1 MEDHRHLPDANR
13 LSVLASTILLAY
25 AIIPFIDTEAQ
36 EVAVQLP
43 GIFLEFSITL
53 ATMVSF
59 LLAILA
65 AVGSDWLLRSHP
77 RYQQQNTIQHWMIP
91 ALTAWAI
98 GVPLNSLAI
107 GAGWWVVFGLGGMLL
122 VLVLVSEYIVLDLS
136 DARNAL
142 AALGLTAVSYAL
154 YLVLAITVRA
164 AELRLYLL
172 LPALTLPM
180 GLVCLRALYLRLSGR
195 WSVAWAVGIAAVTG
209 QLALGLYYLPL
220 SPLAFG
226 LVLLGPAYA
235 LTSAIGSL
243 EEGASGRTLW
253 VEPVVMLA
261 IFWGLA
267 LLFGS

>member
-25 AIIPFIDTEAQ
+25 AVIPFIDAEAQ
-36 EVAVQLP
+36 EVALQLFD
-43 GIFLEFSITL
+43 IFLEFRITL
-53 ATMVSF
+53 ATMIS
-59 LLAILA
+59 LLVAIMA

-77 RYQQQNTIQHWMIP
+77 RFQQQNTIQHWLIP

-107 GAGWWVVFGLGGMLL
+107 GVGWWVVFGLGGMLL
-122 VLVLVSEYIVLDLS
+122 VLVLVAEYIVLDLS

-142 AALGLTAVSYAL
+142 ATVGLAAVSYAL

-172 LPALTLPM
+172 LPALTLSM
-180 GLVCLRALYLRLSGR
+180 GLVSLRALYLRLSGR

-209 QLALGLYYLPL
+209 QLAMGLHYLPL

-235 LTSAIGSL
+235 LTSAAGSL
-243 EEGASGRTLW
+243 EEGAPRHTLW
-253 VEPVVMLA
+253 IEPAIMLA
-261 IFWGLA
+261 VLWGLA